1 MTLSSQHRLVFD
13 RKDLI
18 GAWVAAQVGQT
29 GEWGSFYA
37 MGTMRGSQVTA
48 GVVFNNFNGANAT
61 VHIAVGTPS
70 KAMVNLFR
78 AVCDYAF
85 NKCKLKRI
93 TGMVPTNEQEV
104 INFDKHLGFT
114 EEFVMK
120 NAAPDADMM
129 ILVLTDEDARQRWEF

>member
-1 MTLSSQHRLVFD
+1 MFD

-18 GAWVAAQVGQT
+18 GAWVAAKVNQT
-29 GEWGSFYA
+29 GGWGSFYA

-48 GVVFNNFNGANAT
+48 GFVFNNFNGANAT
-61 VHIAVGTPS
+61 VHIAVDTPS

-78 AVCDYAF
+78 AGCDYAF

-93 TGMVPTNEQEV
+93 TGMVPTNEPAT
-104 INFDKHLGFT
+104 IKFDKHIGFK

-120 NAAPDADMM
+120 NAAVGADMQV
-129 ILVLTDEDARQRWEF
+129 LVLTEEDARQRWEF

>member
-18 GAWVAAQVGQT
+18 GAWVAAKVDQT
-29 GEWGSFYA
+29 GSWGSFYA

-61 VHIAVGTPS
+61 VHIAVDIPS
-70 KAMVNLFR
+70 KAMINLFR

-85 NKCKLKRI
+85 NKCKLKRL
-93 TGMVPTNEQEV
+93 TGMVPTNEPDV
-104 INFDKHLGFT
+104 INFDKKLGFS

-120 NAAPDADMM
+120 DAAVGADMM
-129 ILVLTDEDARQRWEF
+129 VLVITEKAARERWEF